1 MMRSTMKRLL
11 FRSGVLDLMG
21 LARRRTSGLVL
32 RYHAVTPDERE
43 VAYATPEICVAL
55 QSFRLQMAFVKRA
68 YTVLPLP
75 DLVDLV
81 TRGAKLPPCALA
93 ITFDDGYADNYRLAF
108 PVLER
113 LGLTATVYVTT
124 SCLEDGPPLWM
135 SAVRAVM
142 LKATSAELDVPG
154 VGRVPLGA
162 REGRGSAAR
171 AVTRSLVPLSG
182 KERNERVAAMAASA
196 GVEPARELAGT
207 MLTWQELRALA
218 RGGWTIGAHTVSHAN
233 VALAGVAEAE
243 SEIAG
248 SRAALATAIG
258 QPVQHFAYPNSGGE
272 HTYFGPGVSTL
283 LARLGFRSAVTSKP
297 GALRA
302 GADRFTL
309 PRIGVS
315 PRLAPVSELA
325 AALARQRLAA

>member
-1 MMRSTMKRLL
+1 MRATMKQLL
-11 FRSGVLDLMG
+11 FHSGLLGLVG
-21 LARRRTSGLVL
+21 LARRRGSALVL
-32 RYHAVTPDERE
+32 RYHAVTEDEHE

-55 QSFRLQMAFVKRA
+55 RAFRLQMAFVKRA

-75 DLVDLV
+75 ALVDLV
-81 TRGAKLPPCALA
+81 TRGAKLPPRALA

-124 SCLEDGPPLWM
+124 SCLDGGLPLWM
-135 SAVRAVM
+135 AAVRAIV
-142 LKATSAELDVPG
+142 LRAKGTVLEVPG
-154 VGRVPLGA
+154 MPPVPLGA
-162 REGRGSAAR
+162 SDARGPAAR
-171 AVTRSLVPLSG
+171 AVTRALVPLPG
-182 KERNERVAAMAASA
+182 PERNERLAALAAAA
-196 GVEPARELAGT
+196 GVDPARELAGA
-207 MLTWQELRALA
+207 MLTWQDVRALA

-233 VALAGVAEAE
+233 VALAGPAEAE

-258 QPVQHFAYPNSGGE
+258 QPVQHFAYPNTGGE
-272 HTYFGPGVSTL
+272 HTYFGPAVSTL
-283 LARLGFRSAVTSKP
+283 LGRLGFRSAVTSQP
-297 GALRA
+297 GALRP
-302 GADRFTL
+302 GADRFAL

>member
-1 MMRSTMKRLL
+1 MRLTMKQLL
-11 FRSGVLDLMG
+11 FRSGVFDLVG
-21 LARRRTSGLVL
+21 LARRRGAGLVL
-32 RYHAVTPDERE
+32 RYHAVTEDEHE
-43 VAYATPEICVAL
+43 VLYATPEICVAL
-55 QSFRLQMAFVKRA
+55 RNFRLQMAFVKRA

-81 TRGAKLPPCALA
+81 TRGVKLPPRALA

-135 SAVRAVM
+135 SVVRAVV
-142 LKATSAELDVPG
+142 LQAKTAELDVPG
-154 VGRVPLGA
+154 IGLVELGP
-162 REGRGSAAR
+162 REGRGSVAR
-171 AVTRSLVPLSG
+171 AVTRSLVPLSAA
-182 KERNERVAAMAASA
+182 ERNQSLAAIVAAS
-196 GVEPARELAGT
+196 GVDPARELAGT
-207 MLTWQELRALA
+207 MLTWQEVRALA

-233 VALAGVAEAE
+233 VALTAVADAE

-248 SRAALATAIG
+248 SRAVLAAAIG
-258 QPVQHFAYPNSGGE
+258 APVQHFAYPNTGGS
-272 HTYFGPGVSTL
+272 HTYFGPSVSTL

-302 GADRFTL
+302 GADRFAL

-315 PRLAPVSELA
+315 PRFTHVSELA

>member
-1 MMRSTMKRLL
+1 MTRSTLKQLL
-11 FRSGVLDLMG
+11 FRSGLLDLVG
-21 LARRRTSGLVL
+21 LARRRGSGLVL
-32 RYHAVTPDERE
+32 RYHAVTPDEHE

-55 QSFRLQMAFVKRA
+55 RSFRLQMAFVKRA

-75 DLVDLV
+75 ELVDLV
-81 TRGAKLPPCALA
+81 TRGVKLPPRALA

-135 SAVRAVM
+135 SAVRAVV
-142 LKATSAELDVPG
+142 LKTKSAELDVPG
-154 VGRVPLGA
+154 IGRVQLGPS
-162 REGRGSAAR
+162 EGRGPAAR

-182 KERNERVAAMAASA
+182 TERNERLAAIVAAA
-196 GVEPARELAGT
+196 GVDPARELAST
-207 MLTWQELRALA
+207 MLTWQEVRALA

-233 VALAGVAEAE
+233 VALTAVGEAE

-248 SRAALATAIG
+248 SRAALAAAIG
-258 QPVQHFAYPNSGGE
+258 QPVQHFAYPNTGGE
-272 HTYFGPGVSTL
+272 HVYFGPAVSTL

-297 GALRA
+297 GALRT